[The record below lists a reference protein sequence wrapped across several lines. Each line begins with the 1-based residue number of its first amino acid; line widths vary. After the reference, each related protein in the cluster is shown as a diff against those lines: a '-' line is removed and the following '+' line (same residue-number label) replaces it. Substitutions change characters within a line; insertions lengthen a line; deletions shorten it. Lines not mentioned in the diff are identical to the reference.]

1 METETQTPEAAE
13 AAEPQ
18 TCLDLK
24 PIAEGTNQLCE
35 AIVSQE
41 GFAEL
46 YKKID
51 AFIND
56 EKLKYE
62 YGMLND
68 RGALLQQKQQA
79 GMEIAEDEMADF
91 EKLREEFMANP
102 VATQFLEAQEEVQQ
116 VQDRI
121 HQVIA
126 KTFEIGRV
134 PQSEDFDFCSDGFGN
149 WGCE

>member
-1 METETQTPEAAE
+1 METETQPTEAP
-13 AAEPQ
+13 EPQ
-18 TCLDLK
+18 ICLDLK
-24 PIAEGTNQLCE
+24 PIAKGTNHLCE
-35 AIVSQE
+35 AIVSQD
-41 GFAEL
+41 GFTEL

-62 YGMLND
+62 YSMLNE

-79 GMEIAEDEMADF
+79 GGEISDEEIAGF
-91 EKLREEFMANP
+91 EKLRDEFMANP

-126 KTFEIGRV
+126 KTFEVGRV

-149 WGCE
+149 CGCE

>member
-1 METETQTPEAAE
+1 METAAQPTEAP
-13 AAEPQ
+13 EPQ

-24 PIAEGTNQLCE
+24 PIAKGTNHLCE
-35 AIVSQE
+35 AIVSQD

-62 YGMLND
+62 YSMLNE

-79 GMEIAEDEMADF
+79 GGEISNEEIAEF
-91 EKLREEFMANP
+91 EKLRDEFMTNP

-126 KTFEIGRV
+126 KTFEVGRV

-149 WGCE
+149 CGCE

>member
-1 METETQTPEAAE
+1 METETQASEAT
-13 AAEPQ
+13 EPQ

-35 AIVSQE
+35 TIVSQQ
-41 GFAEL
+41 GFPEL

-62 YGMLND
+62 YGVLND
-68 RGALLQQKQQA
+68 RGALLQQMQDN
-79 GMEIAEDEMADF
+79 GMEIKENEIVEF
-91 EKLREEFMANP
+91 EKLREEFMNNT
-102 VATQFLEAQEEVQQ
+102 VATDFLEAQEEVQQ
-116 VQDRI
+116 LQDKI

-126 KTFEIGRV
+126 KSFEIGRV
-134 PQSEDFDFCSDGFGN
+134 PQPEDFDFCSDGFGN
-149 WGCE
+149 CGCE

>member
-24 PIAEGTNQLCE
+24 PIAKGTNQLCE

-79 GMEIAEDEMADF
+79 GVEIAEAEMADF

-126 KTFEIGRV
+126 KTFEVGHV
-134 PQSEDFDFCSDGFGN
+134 PQSEDFDLCSDGFGN
-149 WGCE
+149 CGCE